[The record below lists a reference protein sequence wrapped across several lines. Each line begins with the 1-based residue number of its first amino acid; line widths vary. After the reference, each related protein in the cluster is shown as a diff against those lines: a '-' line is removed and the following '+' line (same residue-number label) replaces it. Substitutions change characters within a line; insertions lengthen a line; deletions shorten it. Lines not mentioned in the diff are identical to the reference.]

1 MFGYIG
7 DHELILLEA
16 ICYKKV
22 WKIISK
28 HLQSIRFHE
37 DHVAI
42 SLLVWL
48 TFNTVPLPSLVL
60 QQKSCFPLCSR
71 QYDVVQSKSCAHV
84 QLVSACL
91 LLHCHVMQ
99 TSLGT
104 LRRSL
109 LEAISHSTLS
119 QLTKIIKIH
128 VSPRGVACDWNL
140 VVALAEKFLL
150 LHQLSVPN

>member
-1 MFGYIG
+1 MG

-16 ICYKKV
+16 ICYVKV

-48 TFNTVPLPSLVL
+48 TINTVPLPSLVL
-60 QQKSCFPLCSR
+60 QQKSCYPFCSR
-71 QYDVVQSKSCAHV
+71 QYDVVQSCAHV

-104 LRRSL
+104 LWRSL

-119 QLTKIIKIH
+119 PLTKIIKIH
-128 VSPRGVACDWNL
+128 VSLQGVACDWNL
-140 VVALAEKFLL
+140 VEALAEKFLL
-150 LHQLSVPN
+150 LHQLSVPY